1 MATTGSTD
9 NIKPISEFLPRASQ
23 HVAVRRAVFQDMV
36 YVPIF
41 FKGNPIT
48 RPTYLGILQ
57 NWLFTLLQ
65 ADLDDFIF
73 QLERYRPT
81 DILEFELISMKTCL
95 RDELVGEALETAL
108 SALRLSDP
116 RTSLC
121 VTLSCG
127 VY

>member
-9 NIKPISEFLPRASQ
+9 NIKPISEFLPHASQ
-23 HVAVRRAVFQDMV
+23 HVAVCRAVFQDMV
-36 YVPIF
+36 YGPFF

-95 RDELVGEALETAL
+95 RDELVGEALETSL